1 MKVFVQIVDTQLGI
15 SQTGMIEEP
24 IQKGLEI
31 INAINHFIKVNNA
44 DIEWEYSTPTFR
56 CGRVRETTKVISIVC
71 I

>member
-1 MKVFVQIVDTQLGI
+1 MKVFVQIVDTQSSV

-24 IQKGLEI
+24 IQKGMEVL
-31 INAINHFIKVNNA
+31 NAINHFIKVNNA

-56 CGRVRETTKVISIVC
+56 CGRVKETTKVVSVIC